1 MQLNG
6 STFIVTGAGSGLGL
20 ATATMLVGA
29 GANVVVA
36 DADVEAGQAAAA
48 SLRGSAIFS
57 PTDVTN
63 EAQATDA
70 IDLALRE
77 FRGLH
82 GLVNCAGISPVQLLA
97 GKGGMPDLDL
107 FRRVIDVNLVGTFNL
122 IRLAV
127 ARMIKSLPDDDGE
140 RGVVVNTAS
149 VTAFDGQS
157 GQSAYASSKAGVAGM
172 TLPLAR
178 ELARFGIRVM
188 AVAPGIFETPLLT
201 NAPQKLRDALAKD
214 VPFPAR
220 PGRPEEFAALVRH
233 IIENRYLNGE
243 VIRLDGASRLPYR
256 I

>member
-1 MQLNG
+1 M
-6 STFIVTGAGSGLGL
+6 
-20 ATATMLVGA
+20 ATARMLADA
-29 GANVVVA
+29 GAKVVVA
-36 DADVEAGQAAAA
+36 DADAGAGQAAAA
-48 SLRGSAIFS
+48 SLGGSAVFAL
-57 PTDVTN
+57 TDVTN
-63 EAQATDA
+63 EAQASDT
-70 IDLALRE
+70 IDLALKE
-77 FRGLH
+77 FGGLH

-97 GKGGMPDLDL
+97 GKAGTPGLDL

-127 ARMIKSLPDDDGE
+127 AQMIKSPADDDGE

-157 GQSAYASSKAGVAGM
+157 GQSAYASSKAGVVGM

-188 AVAPGIFETPLLT
+188 AVAPGIFETPLLAA
-201 NAPQKLRDALAKD
+201 APQKLRDALAKD

-233 IIENRYLNGE
+233 ILENRYLNGE

-256 I
+256 L